1 MTRAGSLLLMAAVA
15 LALLGVLLLRRRAS
29 DPYSE
34 LGNSRSRLGASGTDY
49 LTGEADLAETTDLLG
64 ANRIKGFKPGSEVKR
79 KTERGLSLQSR
90 LRYANLGAYP
100 PYVFSIIQIA
110 ISLSAFLIARMYVKE
125 VLQIISLSTGPLL
138 VNWYINRRIE
148 NRVREFDLDFPQF
161 LLSVVGMLKTGLNT
175 MQALQAAADG
185 LEPTS
190 AVRQEVELMLE
201 RFRVG
206 VSEDR
211 SIGSFAED
219 VLHPEVELFVQALI
233 LSRRVGGTLSETLDR
248 LAKQV
253 RKRQNF
259 KMAAKSAIGMH
270 RGSIWAILCLILGLQ
285 LYMYRAAP
293 EMVIGTWINP
303 SLTGWAQAS
312 IALMLVGVRWMN
324 SMTKFKV

>member
-1 MTRAGSLLLMAAVA
+1 MTRGGSLLFIAAMG
-15 LALLGVLLLRRRAS
+15 LALLGILFLRRRSGA
-29 DPYSE
+29 YSE
-34 LGNSRSRLGASGTDY
+34 LGSGRGRLGASGAEY
-49 LTGEADLAETTDLLG
+49 QTGEADFAETADLLG
-64 ANRIKGFKPGSEVKR
+64 GTRKGIKVGEEIKR
-79 KTERGLSLQSR
+79 KTERGLSLQAR
-90 LRYANLGAYP
+90 LRYANLSAYP
-100 PYVFSIIQIA
+100 PYVFSILQIG
-110 ISLSAFLIARMYVKE
+110 ISLTAFLIARMYVKE
-125 VLQIISLSTGPLL
+125 VLQIVSLSVGPLV

-148 NRVREFDLDFPQF
+148 TRVREFDLDFPQF

-259 KMAAKSAIGMH
+259 KMAAKAAIGMH
-270 RGSIWAILCLILGLQ
+270 RGSIFAILALIAGLQ
-285 LYMYRAAP
+285 AYMYRAAP
-293 EMVIGTWINP
+293 EMVIGTWVNP

-312 IALMLVGVRWMN
+312 VALMLVGVRWMN